1 MGKPYDEWLSEKL
14 YQNQI
19 NADSIVRIGSSNMYR
34 RAGMPLGD
42 DVLVSH
48 VDTEWVKKRLDRRKE
63 IDAKN
68 IKRPPRDPLV
78 QRTSSKPLAE
88 LKAIFNNTNNSNNH
102 GQTNKDSGVDGQNKQ

>member
-1 MGKPYDEWLSEKL
+1 MYR
-14 YQNQI
+14 NQP
-19 NADSIVRIGSSNMYR
+19 NADSIVRIGTSNMYR

-48 VDTEWVKKRLDRRKE
+48 VDTDWVKKRLDRRKE

-68 IKRPPRDPLV
+68 IKRPPKDPLV

-88 LKAIFNNTNNSNNH
+88 LKAIFSNNNH
-102 GQTNKDSGVDGQNKQ
+102 GQTNKDNEVDGQSKQ